1 MSDSTLPNT
10 ARSAAARVH
19 ASKRPRLDEER
30 FETLRAHILDPQQ
43 FPLQTREEEQ
53 QLRRVQQAAMLMQDY
68 PNEAHVITLMLQ
80 SHRVSRTQIR
90 RDIALAKELFKTD
103 FEFDWDFWRAWQI
116 KDQLELIREAKLR
129 GDLREWNNAKK
140 LLNELIG
147 SKPEGGEDPRRM
159 ERNKF
164 EIIVSGP
171 NGQTMGIS
179 LDKLRLS
186 GEDVATLIE
195 TMNTPITDA
204 QAEEI
209 MNS

>member
-1 MSDSTLPNT
+1 MPKSVPAKKVL
-10 ARSAAARVH
+10 RI
-19 ASKRPRLDEER
+19 DEER
-30 FETLRAHILDPQQ
+30 FETIRNHLLDPQQ

-116 KDQLELIREAKLR
+116 KDQLELIREAKLK

-159 ERNKF
+159 ERNVF
-164 EIIVSGP
+164 NVQIINADGRSRRIP
-171 NGQTMGIS
+171 
-179 LDKLRLS
+179 LDKLRFS
-186 GEDVATLIE
+186 GEDMATLLE
-195 TMNTPITDA
+195 SMNPAISEA
-204 QAEEI
+204 EAEEV

>member
-1 MSDSTLPNT
+1 MHKSVPAKKTL
-10 ARSAAARVH
+10 RI
-19 ASKRPRLDEER
+19 DEER
-30 FETLRAHILDPQQ
+30 FETIRNHLLDPQQ

-116 KDQLELIREAKLR
+116 KDQLELIREAKLK

-159 ERNKF
+159 EHNVF
-164 EIIVSGP
+164 NVQIINADGRSIRIP
-171 NGQTMGIS
+171 
-179 LDKLRLS
+179 LDKLRFS
-186 GEDVATLIE
+186 GEDMATLLE
-195 TMNTPITDA
+195 SMNPAISEA
-204 QAEEI
+204 EAEEV

>member
-1 MSDSTLPNT
+1 MPKSVPAKKVL
-10 ARSAAARVH
+10 RI
-19 ASKRPRLDEER
+19 DEER
-30 FETLRAHILDPQQ
+30 FETIRNHLLDPQQ

-116 KDQLELIREAKLR
+116 KDQLELIREAKLK

-159 ERNKF
+159 ERNVF
-164 EIIVSGP
+164 NVQIINADGRSIRIP
-171 NGQTMGIS
+171 
-179 LDKLRLS
+179 LDKLRFS
-186 GEDVATLIE
+186 GEDMATLLE
-195 TMNTPITDA
+195 SMNPAISEA
-204 QAEEI
+204 EAEEV

>member
-1 MSDSTLPNT
+1 MPKSVPAKKVL
-10 ARSAAARVH
+10 RI
-19 ASKRPRLDEER
+19 DEER
-30 FETLRAHILDPQQ
+30 FETIRNHLLDPQQ

-116 KDQLELIREAKLR
+116 KDQLELIREAKLK

-147 SKPEGGEDPRRM
+147 SKPDGGEDPRRM
-159 ERNKF
+159 ERNVF
-164 EIIVSGP
+164 NVQIINADGRSVRIP
-171 NGQTMGIS
+171 
-179 LDKLRLS
+179 LDKLRFS
-186 GEDVATLIE
+186 GEDMATLLESINPTISE
-195 TMNTPITDA
+195 A
-204 QAEEI
+204 EAEEV

>member
-1 MSDSTLPNT
+1 MPKSVPVKKAL
-10 ARSAAARVH
+10 RV
-19 ASKRPRLDEER
+19 DEER
-30 FETLRAHILDPQQ
+30 FETIRNHLLDPQQ

-116 KDQLELIREAKLR
+116 KDQLELIREAKLK

-159 ERNKF
+159 ERNVF
-164 EIIVSGP
+164 NIQIINADGRSIRIP
-171 NGQTMGIS
+171 

-186 GEDVATLIE
+186 GEDMATLLE
-195 TMNTPITDA
+195 SMNPTINEA
-204 QAEEI
+204 EAEEV

>member
-1 MSDSTLPNT
+1 MSKNSVPVG
-10 ARSAAARVH
+10 SADR
-19 ASKRPRLDEER
+19 KKPRLDEER

-68 PNEAHVITLMLQ
+68 PNEAHVITLMLH

-116 KDQLELIREAKLR
+116 KDQLELIREAKMK

-140 LLNELIG
+140 LLAELIG
-147 SKPEGGEDPRRM
+147 SKPEAGEDPRRM
-159 ERNKF
+159 ERNVF
-164 EIIVSGP
+164 NIQIINADGHAVQIP
-171 NGQTMGIS
+171 
-179 LDKLRLS
+179 LDKLRFS
-186 GEDVATLIE
+186 GEDVATLLE
-195 TMNTPITDA
+195 TMNAPITDA
-204 QAEEI
+204 QAQEI